1 MKKTKMKKILIHCIL
16 IAGIGVAILPFFWMI
31 TTAFKT
37 QGESVQMPPVWFP
50 ATWNLDAFMEII
62 KKGNFLKAY
71 GNTIISTVITVIG
84 QVALCATA
92 GYSFARVRFPGR
104 NILFVLVLGVL
115 MIPS

>member
-62 KKGNFLKAY
+62 KFPANGIAVTMQK
-71 GNTIISTVITVIG
+71 
-84 QVALCATA
+84 
-92 GYSFARVRFPGR
+92 FARRIYVFC
-104 NILFVLVLGVL
+104 L
-115 MIPS
+115 

>member
-62 KKGNFLKAY
+62 KREISLKHM
-71 GNTIISTVITVIG
+71 GTR
-84 QVALCATA
+84 L
-92 GYSFARVRFPGR
+92 FP
-104 NILFVLVLGVL
+104 L
-115 MIPS
+115 

>member
-50 ATWNLDAFMEII
+50 ATWNLDAFKENQRII
-62 KKGNFLKAY
+62 AGNAQFTGIA
-71 GNTIISTVITVIG
+71 
-84 QVALCATA
+84 A
-92 GYSFARVRFPGR
+92 GRGVRFTTG
-104 NILFVLVLGVL
+104 LLLLGKGL
-115 MIPS
+115 GMRETPIRPHS